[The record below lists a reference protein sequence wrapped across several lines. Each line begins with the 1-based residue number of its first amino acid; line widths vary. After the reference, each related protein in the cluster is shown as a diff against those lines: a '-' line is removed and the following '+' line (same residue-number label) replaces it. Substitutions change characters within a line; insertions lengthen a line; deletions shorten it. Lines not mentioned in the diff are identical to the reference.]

1 MKEVRTGAKEGCSR
15 LVQTA
20 GGCWKNRSPQ
30 VTPLGQMRHMA
41 YKPFVPDASPVS
53 DDGVQSTSR
62 GCRGVE
68 YVSVLPWL
76 GIPVS
81 GYCVCKQKRGV
92 R

>member
-1 MKEVRTGAKEGCSR
+1 MFSTRSDGRRVLEESESTGD
-15 LVQTA
+15 V
-20 GGCWKNRSPQ
+20 
-30 VTPLGQMRHMA
+30 LGQMRHMA

-53 DDGVQSTSR
+53 DNGVQSASR